1 MRADSKKDT
10 KISRAKEMILASE
23 EKKEF
28 SSEIFATISAKIKAD
43 IGSAHAD
50 TALEDITMGSLNLW
64 SSDIHYEV
72 REDDIII
79 RFRIDGI
86 LADVMVL
93 SKQEYKLMLERLKYA
108 AGLKLNLTDIPQDG
122 KYSLKLS
129 DKKID
134 VRVSI
139 LPTKYGENVVC
150 RVLDASKAIIDF
162 EKLGFFWTSKR
173 IIEKAI
179 AKKSGMILVTGPT
192 GSGKTTTLYTMLSKL
207 NTRDK
212 KMITIEDPVE
222 YELPGV
228 IQSEVDESKWF
239 SFASWLRAMLR
250 QDPDVIMVGEIR
262 WSETLETATAASLTG
277 HLVLSTLHTKSAAET
292 LDRLLNMGMKP
303 YIMASALDTI
313 IAQRLVRK
321 LCDHCKLERDKT
333 SIESQI
339 ISDMMQEIGMKS
351 ISVESLKLYKPGEC
365 DQCGHTWYKWR
376 IGLFEIISLDDDIRE
391 LIRSAA
397 PVSKII
403 KSARNKDFISMKEDW
418 ILKAMRG
425 YTTIEEILRVL

>member
-28 SSEIFATISAKIKAD
+28 SSEIFNTISDKVKSD
-43 IGSAHAD
+43 IAGAHTD
-50 TALEDITMGSLNLW
+50 QALEDITVGSLSLW

-72 REDDIII
+72 REDDIIV

-93 SKQEYKLMLERLKYA
+93 SKQEYRLMLERLKYA
-108 AGLKLNLTDIPQDG
+108 AGLKLNLIDIPQDG
-122 KYSLKLS
+122 KYSLNLWE
-129 DKKID
+129 KKID

-139 LPTKYGENVVC
+139 LPTKYGENIVC

-162 EKLGFFWTSKR
+162 DQLGFFWTTKR
-173 IIEKAI
+173 IIKKAI
-179 AKKSGMILVTGPT
+179 SKKNGMILVTGPT
-192 GSGKTTTLYTMLSKL
+192 GSGKTTTLYTMLSQL

-212 KMITIEDPVE
+212 KTITIEDPVE

-228 IQSEVDESKWF
+228 IQSEVDESKGFTFEWG
-239 SFASWLRAMLR
+239 LRAMLR

-262 WSETLETATAASLTG
+262 WLETLETATAASLTG

-313 IAQRLVRK
+313 VAQRLVRK
-321 LCDHCKLERDKT
+321 LCDHCKVEKEKT
-333 SIESQI
+333 DIETGLI
-339 ISDMMQEIGMKS
+339 WDMMQEIGMKS
-351 ISVESLKLYKPGEC
+351 VSMKSLKLYKPGEC
-365 DQCGHTWYKWR
+365 DKCGWTWYKWR

-397 PVSKII
+397 PISEII
-403 KSARNKDFISMKEDW
+403 ASARNKDFISMKEDW